1 MFARFPRAHRTN
13 RPPQGDNLL
22 SNLVEIDVSGHRGI
36 VEKDLFEMPE
46 TLQVL
51 KCNNCGLQEF
61 NKVLAKLLY
70 HKDMELYGNNVTG
83 LDWCV

>member
-1 MFARFPRAHRTN
+1 
-13 RPPQGDNLL
+13 
-22 SNLVEIDVSGHRGI
+22 VEIDVSGHRGI

-83 LDWCV
+83 